1 MFFQLLDQ
9 VNQLN
14 YIQGN
19 DRVIQWPTSLKS
31 NPSISYQILVNRSI
45 YLPFIVMEVW
55 IRLWP
60 ELK

>member
-9 VNQLN
+9 VNQSN

-31 NPSISYQILVNRSI
+31 NPSISYLILVNRSI
-45 YLPFIVMEVW
+45 YHPFIVMEVW